1 MLYFLVYSPPK
12 KQQLYY
18 TTHLSIPHPLLEE
31 PAGSGS
37 LWLPAVWWMSL
48 AGPNWD
54 YHRWF
59 RGFNRPEKEKNIGDH
74 PPMVE
79 NCWRCFEDRKQTWDG
94 DIKLLTC

>member
-59 RGFNRPEKEKNIGDH
+59 RGFNRPEKEKKTSEIILPWLKIVEDVLRIGNRLG
-74 PPMVE
+74 ME
-79 NCWRCFEDRKQTWDG
+79 ILSC
-94 DIKLLTC
+94 